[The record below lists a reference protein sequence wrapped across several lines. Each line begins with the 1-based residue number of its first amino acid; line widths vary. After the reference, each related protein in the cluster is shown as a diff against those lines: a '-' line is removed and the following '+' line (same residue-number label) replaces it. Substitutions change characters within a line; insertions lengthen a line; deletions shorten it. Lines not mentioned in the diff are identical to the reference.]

1 MCTHINICMSNI
13 TLYVPEKVKEK
24 MDSYSEIRWSEVV
37 RQAIN
42 KKLIET
48 RKLELLKK
56 YVEQEPFT
64 DEDLAWM
71 DEHDWHPVD
80 EQQMKLSFIKE
91 VQKRSK
97 GKFIRAKKV
106 EDLFE

>member
-1 MCTHINICMSNI
+1 MCAHINMCMSNI
-13 TLYVPEKVKEK
+13 TLYVPENVKKK
-24 MDSYSEIRWSEVV
+24 MDSHSDIKWSEVV

-42 KKLIET
+42 KKLIES

-64 DEDLAWM
+64 HEDLVWM

-80 EQQMKLSFIKE
+80 EQQMKLTFIKD
-91 VQKRSK
+91 VKKASK
-97 GKFIRAKKV
+97 EKTIRVKNI
-106 EDLFE
+106 DDIFE

>member
-1 MCTHINICMSNI
+1 MSNI

-24 MDSYSEIRWSEVV
+24 MDAYSEIRWSEVV

-42 KKLIET
+42 QKLVET

-56 YVEQEPFT
+56 YVEKEPFT
-64 DEDLAWM
+64 RDDLAWM

-80 EQQMKLSFIKE
+80 ERQMKLSFVDDVK
-91 VQKRSK
+91 KRSR
-97 GKFIRAKKV
+97 GKFTRAKSTG
-106 EDLFE
+106 ELFE

>member
-1 MCTHINICMSNI
+1 MCIHINICMSNI

-56 YVEQEPFT
+56 YVEQEPFNE
-64 DEDLAWM
+64 EDLVWM

-80 EQQMKLSFIKE
+80 EQQMKLSFVRAVEKASREKTIKLKSIDE
-91 VQKRSK
+91 
-97 GKFIRAKKV
+97 
-106 EDLFE
+106 LFE